1 MIILSF
7 INQLEENIQ
16 LVVAPESFSN
26 SKKPTPPLHLIL
38 ISSMILIDM
47 FHIIRIVFTSS
58 FNWTSIYFYLLFAI
72 DIPIIYGLWNIRN
85 WARYLI
91 IFTALSRI
99 IVEGFLL
106 IAYFQTNTL
115 GYIALD
121 IAIPLLMLIYFIRTP
136 IKLLFK
142 S

>member
-1 MIILSF
+1 
-7 INQLEENIQ
+7 
-16 LVVAPESFSN
+16 
-26 SKKPTPPLHLIL
+26 
-38 ISSMILIDM
+38 MILIDM

-136 IKLLFK
+136 SEAPNRSRAAGLLK
-142 S
+142 VTQL